1 MDYYR
6 LAAILVGIGIL
17 IWPLLA
23 RFRLQLKPTISASE
37 ITETD
42 LDTVLHLANRLRKAG
57 CQDGSELC
65 QKLLDLML
73 KHGVR

>member
-23 RFRLQLKPTISASE
+23 RFRLPSKQTISASE
-37 ITETD
+37 ITEAD
-42 LDTVLHLANRLRKAG
+42 LETVLHLAHRLRKVG
-57 CQDGSELC
+57 CQEGSDLC